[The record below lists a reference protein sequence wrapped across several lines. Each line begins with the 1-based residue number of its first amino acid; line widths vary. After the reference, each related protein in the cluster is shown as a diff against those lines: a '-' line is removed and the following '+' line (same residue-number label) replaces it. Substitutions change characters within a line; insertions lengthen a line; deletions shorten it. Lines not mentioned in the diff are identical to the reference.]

1 METWEAK
8 PNALSLAI
16 QSVIQEPEASILPGI
31 FKKKNKQNFI
41 CHQELVESAPTT
53 EQEP

>member
-1 METWEAK
+1 MATWEAK

-31 FKKKNKQNFI
+31 FKKNKQNFI